1 VLIAIIMHIC
11 NNKKIMG
18 EFTNK
23 PHSNILG
30 WINMIVMTVAAVALF
45 ATM

>member
-1 VLIAIIMHIC
+1 MHIC

-23 PHSNILG
+23 LLSNILG
-30 WINMIVMTVAAVALF
+30 WITLIVMTVAAVALF
-45 ATM
+45 VTM